1 MPSVVRKLYIY
12 RLGEGDTAFVFSS
25 SHCGQFLNHPVSVF
39 PSVLTHALHAQL
51 RGVFGR
57 HAFLFLFIFVILGL
71 CDPRFSMASVL
82 RIGSALLLGAALVN
96 GQTTTAT
103 TTSIA
108 PAQQT
113 VSSDSDSGV
122 PLNTAETVQLTTEVL
137 QNLTTQLNDTTVSYF
152 DFGNDTVTTTKRSST
167 GCKVFPGDQAWP
179 IDLLWDIFDLLLGG
193 RLIKTVPSAS
203 SCYSGWG
210 DQNAAECAYVNSE
223 WTDSHFQ

>member
-1 MPSVVRKLYIY
+1 L
-12 RLGEGDTAFVFSS
+12 FFSS

-39 PSVLTHALHAQL
+39 SSFLTHFLNPEL
-51 RGVFGR
+51 RGVGTHSF
-57 HAFLFLFIFVILGL
+57 HFSYSLYFVSWTVEPPTI
-71 CDPRFSMASVL
+71 PMASVL
-82 RIGSALLLGAALVN
+82 RIGSTLLLGAALVS

-113 VSSDSDSGV
+113 VSADSNSSV

-137 QNLTTQLNDTTVSYF
+137 QNLTSQLNDTTVSYF
-152 DFGNDTVTTTKRSST
+152 NFGNDTTITTTKRSAS
-167 GCKVFPGDQAWP
+167 GCKVFPGDKAWP
-179 IDLLWDIFDLLLGG
+179 VDILWDIFDLLLGG